1 MAQKVIIQSFKD
13 TNMSTTLDTFPASI
27 EIDREWTDYDESVDE
42 LLTLAQEIEESKRPG
57 YTQDSPDVLANFKKA
72 AEMAG
77 TTPMQAWSIYFYKHV
92 AAIMTYA
99 KDPDIQQGEALD
111 GRFADAINYLKL
123 GFHMFR
129 EEEEEQEFNN
139 QTKLPF

>member
-1 MAQKVIIQSFKD
+1 MAKNKMYESNCTLS
-13 TNMSTTLDTFPASI
+13 TNYQYILT
-27 EIDREWTDYDESVDE
+27 EGWTPYDESVDE

-72 AEMAG
+72 AEMVG

-99 KDPDIQQGEALD
+99 KNPNIQQGEALD

-123 GFHMFR
+123 GFHMLR

-139 QTKLPF
+139 QQIKIDF